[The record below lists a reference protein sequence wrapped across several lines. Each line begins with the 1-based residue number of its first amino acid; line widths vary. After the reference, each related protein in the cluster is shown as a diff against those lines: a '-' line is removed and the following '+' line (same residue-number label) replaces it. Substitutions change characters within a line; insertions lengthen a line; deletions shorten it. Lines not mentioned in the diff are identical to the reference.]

1 MAGKSQHQKKHVGED
16 DNMDPIQYLQNRLAS
31 LASDKAAG
39 INPYPHKFTVSIS
52 VPEFTA
58 AYGSLDS
65 GEHAETIEVSL
76 AGRIMS
82 KRASSSKLFFYDLY
96 DDSAK
101 VQVISDAR
109 HSNMD
114 EDEFSRFHSQIK
126 RGDIVGIC
134 GFPGKSKRGELSVFG
149 KSLMVL
155 APCLHMLP
163 RHASAYSSNEAESK
177 KNERQTTQAWQPGLA
192 RNPDTYALK
201 DQETRYRQR
210 YLDLMLNPEIQQVF
224 RTRARILSYY
234 RSFLDSRGFVEV
246 ETPVLSMVPGGASAK
261 PFITYHNELETE
273 LYMRVSPE
281 LNLKKLV
288 VGGLNRVYEI
298 GKQFRN
304 EGVDLTHLP
313 EFTMCEFYMAYS
325 DYNDLMN
332 ITEELL
338 SGMVKE
344 LTGSY
349 KMKYH
354 GDGLSNEPIEIDFT
368 PPFRRIEL
376 IEELERRSN
385 LKIPEDLYSEEAN
398 NYLVEAC
405 QRFNVNC
412 SLPRTTA
419 RLLDKLVGHFL
430 EESCVNPTF
439 IINHPEVMSPLAKGH
454 RSRPGCTERFE
465 LFVNKRELCNAYT
478 ELNDPEVQRMRFA
491 KQLKERESGDEEA
504 MVLDETFCS
513 ALEYGL
519 PPTGGMGMGIDRLT
533 MLLTDS
539 INVKEVIL
547 YPPMRSQEDNST
559 KGKGKEKL
567 TQP

>member
-1 MAGKSQHQKKHVGED
+1 MASKSQHQKKHVGED
-16 DNMDPIQYLQNRLAS
+16 DNMDPTQYLQNRLAS
-31 LASDKAAG
+31 LALAKAAG

-52 VPEFTA
+52 VPELIA

-65 GEHAETIEVSL
+65 GEHVETIEVSL

-114 EDEFSRFHSQIK
+114 EDEFGRLHSQIK

-163 RHASAYSSNEAESK
+163 KHASVHSSNEAESK
-177 KNERQTTQAWQPGLA
+177 SSQRNEKTTQAWKPGSA

-224 RTRARILSYY
+224 KTRARILSYY
-234 RSFLDSRGFVEV
+234 RRFLDSRGFVEV
-246 ETPVLSMVPGGASAK
+246 ETPVLSMVPGGAAAK
-261 PFITYHNELETE
+261 PFVTYHNELETE

-298 GKQFRN
+298 GKSFRN
-304 EGVDLTHLP
+304 EGMDLTHLP

-325 DYNDLMN
+325 DYNDLMK

-349 KMKYH
+349 KIKYH

-368 PPFRRIEL
+368 PPFRRVDL
-376 IEELERRSN
+376 IEELEKRSN
-385 LKIPEDLYSEEAN
+385 LNIPKDLYSEESN
-398 NYLVEAC
+398 KYLMDAC
-405 QRFNVNC
+405 QSFNVNC
-412 SLPRTTA
+412 PLPRTTA
-419 RLLDKLVGHFL
+419 RLLDK
-430 EESCVNPTF
+430 
-439 IINHPEVMSPLAKGH
+439 
-454 RSRPGCTERFE
+454 
-465 LFVNKRELCNAYT
+465 LCNAYT
-478 ELNDPEVQRMRFA
+478 ELNDPEVQRRLFA
-491 KQLKERESGDEEA
+491 EQLKERESGDEEA
-504 MVLDETFCS
+504 MVLDETFCIG
-513 ALEYGL
+513 LEYGL

-539 INVKEVIL
+539 INVLAMPDSNNSSRAEAFKFPDTNLLTSVFRESEVIL
-547 YPPMRSQEDNST
+547 YPPMRSQEDNSS
-559 KGKGKEKL
+559 KV
-567 TQP
+567 